1 MKVKLT
7 KITKEKVEKLLHVRN
22 EVEKELNLI
31 LVTIAG
37 QHNAKDGDNLTLSE
51 DCTTLFIGENEHNK
65 LG

>member
-7 KITKEKVEKLLHVRN
+7 KITKEKVEKLLQVRN

-37 QHNAKDGDNLTLSE
+37 QHNAKDGDSLSLSE

>member
-7 KITKEKVEKLLHVRN
+7 KTTKERVSKLLQMRN

-37 QHNAKDGDNLTLSE
+37 QHNAKEGDNLTLSE
-51 DCTTLFIGENEHNK
+51 DCTILFIGNE
-65 LG
+65 